1 MNPYFI
7 TESWVLCHLAAQR
20 AGTQGSASSSKAYV
34 LTSTLP
40 RSYRI
45 PAILTPPR
53 IPTVSDEAG
62 YTGLYTFI
70 VGLISLSQGQMMA
83 EGRLETAL
91 QRMNADTYF
100 LSGERTE
107 NILKKMERQGYIVK
121 VRERDGG
128 GEESVDY
135 IVGPRG
141 KAEIGEKGV
150 AGMVRRVY
158 GKKDAEKDE
167 LEKRLV
173 RSLGDVVLE
182 KRPRPAVE
190 EEEDVGPV
198 EDNGE
203 GTSRSNGRGSRRQS
217 KRASGQRGRAAREA
231 IEDEAEDDDDNED
244 DEDEEE
250 QEEEEDDE

>member
-1 MNPYFI
+1 MRHP
-7 TESWVLCHLAAQR
+7 AAQR
-20 AGTQGSASSSKAYV
+20 AGTQGGGSSSKAYI

-40 RSYRI
+40 HSYRI
-45 PAILTPPR
+45 PSILTLPR
-53 IPTVSDEAG
+53 IPTVSDEAA

-91 QRMNADTYF
+91 QRMNADNYF
-100 LSGERTE
+100 LNGERTE
-107 NILKKMERQGYIVK
+107 NILKRMERQGYIVK
-121 VRERDGG
+121 IRERDGG
-128 GEESVDY
+128 GEESIDY

-141 KAEIGEKGV
+141 KVEIGEGGV

-173 RSLGDVVLE
+173 RSLGDVILE

-190 EEEDVGPV
+190 DEEEGVGPA

-203 GTSRSNGRGSRRQS
+203 GASRSRGGSRRQS

-231 IEDEAEDDDDNED
+231 VEDEAEDDDQDED
-244 DEDEEE
+244 DEDDEE

>member
-1 MNPYFI
+1 
-7 TESWVLCHLAAQR
+7 
-20 AGTQGSASSSKAYV
+20 
-34 LTSTLP
+34 
-40 RSYRI
+40 
-45 PAILTPPR
+45 
-53 IPTVSDEAG
+53 
-62 YTGLYTFI
+62 
-70 VGLISLSQGQMMA
+70 MA